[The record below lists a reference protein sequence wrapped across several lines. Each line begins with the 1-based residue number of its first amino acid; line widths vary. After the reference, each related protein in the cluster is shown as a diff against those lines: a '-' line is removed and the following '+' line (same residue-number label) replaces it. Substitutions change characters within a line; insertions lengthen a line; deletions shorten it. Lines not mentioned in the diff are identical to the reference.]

1 MTRKPTLHARSIQLG
16 FRLQMGR
23 PRLPKSCNKATSI
36 KIRKAS
42 CAGLET
48 AADQEDDGADH
59 DGQPASKPIAR
70 GSGKG
75 SANESTAGEDGNDSS
90 TISA

>member
-1 MTRKPTLHARSIQLG
+1 
-16 FRLQMGR
+16 
-23 PRLPKSCNKATSI
+23 
-36 KIRKAS
+36 
-42 CAGLET
+42 LET